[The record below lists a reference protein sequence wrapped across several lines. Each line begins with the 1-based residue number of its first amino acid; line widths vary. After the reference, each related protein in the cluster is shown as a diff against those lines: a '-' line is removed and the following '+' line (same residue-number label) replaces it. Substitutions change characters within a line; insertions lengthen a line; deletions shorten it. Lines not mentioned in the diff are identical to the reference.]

1 MKEPLKKL
9 NMSEARSKLTQLHN
23 LLQPGEVLEVTKR
36 GKPYARVQLLGDK
49 DLYESILESI
59 DALPEPEEELQRVAE
74 NYKSFLYENNK

>member
-1 MKEPLKKL
+1 
-9 NMSEARSKLTQLHN
+9 MSEARSKLTQLHN

-59 DALPEPEEELQRVAE
+59 DALPEPEEGLQRVAE